1 MTICFLLG
9 AAKRRLA
16 VEEQFEAA
24 VQGSARRL
32 QTLCQGVHPSRPT
45 LVHQSASVCIIS
57 SIQAGIA
64 CHLLLQLLPYCCTC
78 MSYSVCL
85 TCWCFDLQLSLLHCI
100 RNPSKALRQTVG
112 TSIAVIV
119 GLGTLTTWP
128 ELVPA
133 CVQGLEGSDIN
144 ALEGSLDAL
153 FKVSTHDCT

>member
-1 MTICFLLG
+1 MCTITHL
-9 AAKRRLA
+9 
-16 VEEQFEAA
+16 
-24 VQGSARRL
+24 
-32 QTLCQGVHPSRPT
+32 
-45 LVHQSASVCIIS
+45 CIIR
-57 SIQAGIA
+57 SIHACIA
-64 CHLLLQLLPYCCTC
+64 CHLQLQLLPDCCMC
-78 MSYSVCL
+78 VSYSLCL

-119 GLGTLTTWP
+119 GLGTLKTWP

-153 FKVSTHDCT
+153 YKVSIHVCT